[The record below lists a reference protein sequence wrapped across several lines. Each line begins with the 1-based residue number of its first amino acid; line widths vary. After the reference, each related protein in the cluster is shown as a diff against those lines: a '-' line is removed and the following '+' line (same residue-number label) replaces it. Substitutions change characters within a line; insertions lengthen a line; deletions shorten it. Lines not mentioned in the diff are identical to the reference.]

1 MKKRICPIC
10 DKTMQS
16 AHYCSNCRSFVRNP
30 WIRDVEYYLNE
41 RHPSAWHDCTYHEE
55 SAHMVGGQSGSGART
70 ASRSAASA
78 GTRTASRSAA
88 SAGTKAASRSAT
100 VSGNAGKKK
109 EKKKGNRI
117 VLIIVLIYLA
127 IQIVIPLVVGLMNSV
142 FWYWF

>member
-41 RHPSAWHDCTYHEE
+41 RHPSAGHDCTYHGE
-55 SAHMVGGQSGSGART
+55 SAHMVGGKAESGVRT
-70 ASRSAASA
+70 ASRSAAGA
-78 GTRTASRSAA
+78 GTRTASRSAVG
-88 SAGTKAASRSAT
+88 AGMRT
-100 VSGNAGKKK
+100 VSRNAEKKK

-127 IQIVIPLVVGLMNSV
+127 IQIVIPLIVGLMNSV